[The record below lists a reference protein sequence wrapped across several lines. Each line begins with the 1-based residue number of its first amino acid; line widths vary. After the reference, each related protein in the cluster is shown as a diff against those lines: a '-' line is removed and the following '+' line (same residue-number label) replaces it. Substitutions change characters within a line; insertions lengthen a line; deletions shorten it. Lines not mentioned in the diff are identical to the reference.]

1 MTNKKIVRWNARPMV
16 LIRPDGSAEH
26 IPSIQRTMDIL
37 GVTDRRTFQKI
48 VRKRWI
54 HNGMRVIYEDDW
66 SPTADYSFR
75 FTTQEE
81 ENERRQRRADI
92 QRRETRRAHYAND
105 KRLRAYYVSQA
116 KTKAADPSCKF
127 GKGSPLVPVYCLD
140 DNTVYPSIK
149 AAAEA
154 IGCAK
159 AQISQAMKRFGR
171 VRGKK
176 FVRYENVKDII
187 EYAKQDYHEE

>member
-1 MTNKKIVRWNARPMV
+1 MV

-54 HNGMRVIYEDDW
+54 HNGFRVMYENDW

-116 KTKAADPSCKF
+116 KTKAADPSCK
-127 GKGSPLVPVYCLD
+127 
-140 DNTVYPSIK
+140 
-149 AAAEA
+149 
-154 IGCAK
+154 
-159 AQISQAMKRFGR
+159 
-171 VRGKK
+171 
-176 FVRYENVKDII
+176 
-187 EYAKQDYHEE
+187 